1 MFGKYCEHPIVRWY
15 NLGLTYDKKALDDCP
30 QLFVSINTDDQ
41 GVFNTCLENEYAL
54 LVLALQKDLN
64 QDGSRKYSDTY
75 IYDWVDRIRNNGIE
89 QSFLQ
94 E

>member
-1 MFGKYCEHPIVRWY
+1 M
-15 NLGLTYDKKALDDCP
+15 
-30 QLFVSINTDDQ
+30 FVSINTDDQ

-64 QDGSRKYSDTY
+64 SDGSRKYTDAY

-94 E
+94 HEGN